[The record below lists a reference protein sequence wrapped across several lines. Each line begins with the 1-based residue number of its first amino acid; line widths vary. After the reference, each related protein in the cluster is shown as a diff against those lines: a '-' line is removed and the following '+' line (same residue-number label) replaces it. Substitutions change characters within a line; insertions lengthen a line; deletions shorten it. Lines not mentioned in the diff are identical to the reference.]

1 MEEFRISIVAARIE
15 KKQTLGLNI
24 SDSLLRGESPLRTS
38 IMVVR
43 SQDGGFL
50 SIGYG
55 IVNEKHHLADTPDS
69 ERLLLEWIKAIMP
82 VEKMELNLRAG
93 TGLEDC

>member
-43 SQDGGFL
+43 SQDCGFL

-55 IVNEKHHLADTPDS
+55 INQ
-69 ERLLLEWIKAIMP
+69 
-82 VEKMELNLRAG
+82 ELR
-93 TGLEDC
+93 